1 MPAWCRFGRP
11 GTLVP
16 GAAFHRCRAAMLCVR
31 PQAYHRHGIFLP
43 KSGISALLFAATEVM
58 DVIDAT
64 DHRCH
69 GPPRPLRAKIAA
81 SEGIGDGEQNELAPT
96 YPRGLEVQS
105 PVMTDNKVVPFPTP
119 DVSLEPEPIS
129 KRHRRVI
136 FSIGTQRLAMD
147 FYCQVTELNPT
158 PAPVIPVDRGK
169 P

>member
-1 MPAWCRFGRP
+1 MPR
-11 GTLVP
+11 TT
-16 GAAFHRCRAAMLCVR
+16 
-31 PQAYHRHGIFLP
+31 
-43 KSGISALLFAATEVM
+43 KT
-58 DVIDAT
+58 T
-64 DHRCH
+64 
-69 GPPRPLRAKIAA
+69 PRKDR
-81 SEGIGDGEQNELAPT
+81 GFRRNGDGEQNELAPT

-169 P
+169 PRKFRKSLK